1 MSWGFLSQD
10 KNLENYFEDDL
21 WSKRRIKLFQNF
33 VGSFFPII
41 LLFLKIILIAIY
53 TFNLIYEY
61 FWVWVSGNLITDALQ
76 VRSVLLD
83 APSMNRINEIIEVII
98 VKFKKLR
105 FNSRLSLLVS
115 SFLDLV
121 DFLLITIL
129 VLDFSHLI
137 IR

>member
-83 APSMNRINEIIEVII
+83 ALSMNRINEIIEVII